1 MICIYQE
8 YYKMEDI
15 VSQFP
20 IIKSVKE
27 NYLQLSYAKPFF
39 SRELY

>member
-8 YYKMEDI
+8 YYKMEGI
-15 VSQFP
+15 VTQFP

-27 NYLQLSYAKPFF
+27 NYLQLSHAKPFL
-39 SRELY
+39 SREFY